1 MVRSPIGPQLTVRLL
16 ATCQLMPYHRFKIYQ
31 TVVPSTPTVPSGRYI
46 ILQLVP
52 IGDAGPRYRIRRI
65 ADGSESLV
73 LEGQIR
79 LPDANN
85 VRPGNSL

>member
-1 MVRSPIGPQLTVRLL
+1 
-16 ATCQLMPYHRFKIYQ
+16 MPYHRFKIDQ

-46 ILQLVP
+46 VLRLAP
-52 IGDAGPRYRIRRI
+52 IEDAGPRYRIRRI
-65 ADGSESLV
+65 ADGFESLV

-85 VRPGNSL
+85 VRPERQS